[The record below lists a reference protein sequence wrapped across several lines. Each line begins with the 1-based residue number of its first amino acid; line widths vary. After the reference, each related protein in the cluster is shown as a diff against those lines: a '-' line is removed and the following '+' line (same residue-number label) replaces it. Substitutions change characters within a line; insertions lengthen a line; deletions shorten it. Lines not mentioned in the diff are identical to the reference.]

1 MLAVAAVLA
10 ALALALAWPVPVA
23 LSRAHWPS
31 RAPAVALALW
41 QAIALAGG
49 LSMIGCLLAFG
60 AAPAGSLPAAS
71 AQLAP
76 ALAAG
81 PIPASFGVAQ
91 IAAITLAVAVTLL
104 LTLNLALTAVRA
116 ERERR
121 RQHQLIDIL
130 SDPMPGVPR
139 TRVLPHPVPLAYCV
153 PGIRTATVLT
163 DGLIDALDRD
173 ELAAVIA
180 HERTHL
186 DQLHQLVRLA
196 FRAWHSAI
204 PWFPIANRAE
214 RSVVTLTE
222 MLADDGARRAVGSD
236 ALRRALERVGDAG
249 ESASYPDSASGASP
263 DAAMLA
269 ARLDRLRAGRRR
281 RRRPPSRRRGGRAR
295 GIRRARRDPRV
306 RHGRDPRRHPLGG
319 YSESSPSVT
328 RARRAVDTLE
338 R

>member
-1 MLAVAAVLA
+1 MLAVSAVLG

-23 LSRAHWPS
+23 LSRATWPS
-31 RAPAVALALW
+31 RLPAAALALW

-60 AAPAGSLPAAS
+60 SAPAGSLPAAIGV
-71 AQLAP
+71 LAP
-76 ALAAG
+76 NLFAG
-81 PIPASFGVAQ
+81 PLPAGFGVAQ
-91 IAAITLAVAVTLL
+91 IAALTLAAAVALL
-104 LTLNLALTAVRA
+104 LMLNLALTAVRA

-121 RQHQLIDIL
+121 RQHQLIDLL
-130 SDPMPGVPR
+130 SDPLPGQPR
-139 TRVLPHPVPLAYCV
+139 TRVLAHPVPLAYCV

-163 DGLIDALDRD
+163 DGLIEALDHD

-186 DQLHQLVRLA
+186 DQLHHLVRLA

-222 MLADDGARRAVGSD
+222 MLADDGAGRAVGTD
-236 ALRRALERVGDAG
+236 ALSRALERVGDAG
-249 ESASYPDSASGASP
+249 ESGSYPESPAGANL

-269 ARLDRLRAGRRR
+269 ARLDRLRVDPTGAEDEERDVR
-281 RRRPPSRRRGGRAR
+281 SVRAAALVASVALVAVPVIAMIAIL
-295 GIRRARRDPRV
+295 GIVP
-306 RHGRDPRRHPLGG
+306 
-319 YSESSPSVT
+319 
-328 RARRAVDTLE
+328 
-338 R
+338 